1 MQRGSGVAWLESL
14 ISALGL
20 TSLCTPDGEAAKKL
34 FALNRAEPNF
44 PSLDQFHDACPVI
57 PRIRDIQ
64 KSIDLSY
71 KDFTRAWGD
80 QIESLFDPLLNFLVW
95 TENLAVN
102 SPWWL
107 TLLMIAVVVYFMTR
121 RWQYVAGVVI
131 AMLAIGVFGMWDDAM
146 RTLSFM
152 LVCTAICIVLGIP
165 IGILMSRRD
174 RLRASIIPM
183 LDVLQTMPSFVYLI
197 PVVMLFGV
205 GKVPGAI
212 AVIAYAIPP
221 VIRLTDLGIRLVDS
235 DVLEA
240 SEAFG
245 ASSWQK
251 LIDVQIPLALPNI
264 LAGINQTI
272 MMALAIVVIASMVS
286 VRGLGIEV
294 LEAVTNQYLAK
305 GLFNGLAVVAF
316 AIMFDRVTR
325 RAITQSQKH
334 VLD

>member
-1 MQRGSGVAWLESL
+1 MTWLENAVST
-14 ISALGL
+14 LGL
-20 TSLCTPDGEAAKKL
+20 TSACTPEDGAAEKL
-34 FALNRAEPNF
+34 FALNQRKPNF
-44 PSLDQFHDACPVI
+44 PSLDEFHDACPVI

-64 KSIDLSY
+64 KNIDLGY
-71 KDFTRAWGD
+71 KDFTRTWGD
-80 QIESLFDPLLNFLVW
+80 QIESLFDPLLDFFVW
-95 TENLAVN
+95 AENLAVDT
-102 SPWWL
+102 PWWL
-107 TLLMIAVVVYFMTR
+107 TLLVIAVVVYVLTR
-121 RWQYVAGVVI
+121 RWQHTVGVAA
-131 AMLAIGVFGMWDDAM
+131 AMLGIGVFGMWDDAM

-152 LVCTAICIVLGIP
+152 LVCTGICIVLGIP
-165 IGILMSRRD
+165 IGIIMSRSD
-174 RLRASIIPM
+174 RVRASFIPI

-205 GKVPGAI
+205 GKVPGSI

-235 DVLEA
+235 EVLEA

-245 ASSWQK
+245 ASSWQR

-272 MMALAIVVIASMVS
+272 MMTLAMVVIASMVS

-325 RAITQSQKH
+325 RAITQTQKH
-334 VLD
+334 VVD

>member
-1 MQRGSGVAWLESL
+1 MAWLEYV
-14 ISALGL
+14 ISTLKL
-20 TSLCTPDGEAAKKL
+20 EPLCTPEGGAAPTL
-34 FALNRAEPNF
+34 FALNRTVPNF
-44 PSLDQFHDACPVI
+44 PSLDAFHAACPAI

-64 KSIDLSY
+64 RSIDAGY

-80 QIESLFDPLLNFLVW
+80 QIESLFDPLLDFLVW
-95 TENLAVN
+95 TERLAVA

-107 TLLMIAVVVYFMTR
+107 TLLMIAVVVYLMTR
-121 RWQYVAGVVI
+121 HWGQTVGVVI
-131 AMLAIGVFGMWDDAM
+131 TMLLIGFFGMWDDSM

-152 LVCTAICIVLGIP
+152 LVCTAICIVFGIPLGIT
-165 IGILMSRRD
+165 MARSD
-174 RLRASIIPM
+174 RTRAAIIPI

-221 VIRLTDLGIRLVDS
+221 VMRLTDLGIRLVDS
-235 DVLEA
+235 EVLEA

-251 LIDVQIPLALPNI
+251 LLEVQIPLAMPNI

-334 VLD
+334 VVY